1 GAYTPPKNKPRERVL
16 SDIELASI
24 WRAAGDDAFGK
35 ILKLMILTACRR
47 EEIGGMAWGE
57 FKADGTE
64 WTLPA
69 ERSKNKRAHTL
80 PVMTMM
86 RSIIDTVPRLAGR
99 EQLFGERSPNGFTS
113 WDAHKAELDQRSG
126 VAGWEL
132 RDIRRSVATK
142 MADLGIQP
150 HIIEQILNHQSGH
163 KAGPAGIYNRSSY
176 QAEVRNALALWAD
189 RVHTLVE
196 GGERKVV
203 AFPT

>member
-1 GAYTPPKNKPRERVL
+1 
-16 SDIELASI
+16 
-24 WRAAGDDAFGK
+24 
-35 ILKLMILTACRR
+35 
-47 EEIGGMAWGE
+47 MAWGE

-80 PVMTMM
+80 PMM
-86 RSIIDTVPRLAGR
+86 PMMHSIIDTVPPLAGR
-99 EQLFGERSPNGFTS
+99 DRLFGERSPNGFTS
-113 WDAHKAELDQRSG
+113 WDAHKTELGQRSG

-176 QAEVRNALALWAD
+176 QAEVKRALAMWEDHLL
-189 RVHTLVE
+189 TLVE
-196 GGERKVV
+196 GTERKLVPLRV
-203 AFPT
+203 S